1 MLSTQKEREN
11 FYRISTIIVDHGK
24 ESLILLLE
32 NELKASNQTLEDFI
46 NLNQHELYHLCFNR
60 YACCQCKNGKL
71 PLTTPASRV
80 LHPDQLNILLDKSG
94 QQLPCH
100 TIRSSLQFCCCPAKS
115 TLTTKHLDLTLLRC
129 LLINFASICP
139 PNSNIRLA
147 VDDLI
152 GYRNKLY
159 GHAQEAKCSETD
171 YILYKSQIETVILTI
186 AKSCNKEREMKQRLK
201 DAEVRPLDE
210 TICQQYQNCLLFDI
224 QRNEDIKT
232 EIKRLDEQS
241 RKTEGQVVQCIL
253 ETNNTITTNISSLNK
268 TITNQIEGMHLD
280 VANRDEILYE
290 RIQSMEAKVNDE
302 VSKQTKD
309 IMRTIETEKEDRRVK
324 HEELIEHIQQTEHS
338 IRTKTDEKTEN
349 ILTKVEESRQDI
361 DDKILN
367 LGEDFKE
374 AISSEAGKLGK
385 IDVRKQN
392 LIDHSNAIIQ
402 CHVEDETFVKTY
414 ALEKGRSVLKEE
426 NLLFLLAKGGSGKT
440 QIARRLASIYK
451 DEGYVPLFFSDKDVI
466 KYRDLI
472 SLDEKHVVIVEDLFG
487 RINVDFY
494 EDDHRN
500 ILDILSNCLKKSSH
514 LKMIFTIRN
523 DPKCEENILT
533 KHNIFH
539 KKCILNLDNDLK
551 LSDKERILILLSHMK
566 CNSIIP
572 CKSPVKVDIWFD
584 YNPIPCCSS
593 ECSADVIKLSNGS
606 TQICTDILYTCC
618 MCDTFLGFPETCRMF
633 CSDETLTFL
642 GMAYFHNTNKSLVDK
657 INALFSKS
665 FDTLSCRYQ
674 YCVLVYTALKC
685 NFLDNNILG
694 SHIENDELFR
704 KIFSI
709 FDDKETKI
717 RKTLVQQA
725 IRELEGGYLIKSSQ
739 YSEFHLDC
747 TFLPSDN
754 AYMIKHQA
762 VCDAVLVSF
771 GNECSEILLDMD
783 ICDLGFLLNYI
794 RLSIKP
800 PDANSSVIH
809 VNPKLVLDKLFH
821 IVEKEISFHSMKL
834 DNIISISHPWRPMP
848 IDDEDDVDDNDEQ
861 RKCDERGLYENTN
874 DANRSHDEQAEEI
887 CSKKRTD
894 DVHVLQDLQT
904 ESLGSNTDD
913 INTSLEQQTEDLGSD
928 TDDINTSLDLQTE
941 DLGSDTDDINTS
953 LDLQTE
959 GLGSDTDDINTSL
972 DLQTEDGGS
981 DEGSSDDDY
990 DEYEDQQF
998 SENAGRF
1005 LRHDSEQVGEYIRK
1019 CIIEKKYASFIK
1031 TFLGRLSKLS
1041 PPPLDQITRFLN
1053 GLTRRGTCLMN
1064 LAINSDIIRDFA
1076 LDYADISVL
1085 CLLFRPESSNV
1096 KHCKFYKLDDKSL
1109 QDKLFAIIE
1118 GNKKYKIIIEIGK
1131 FLYRMRV
1138 EQGNDE
1144 FVNRFLDKV
1153 LGEYQN
1159 RDNLYK
1165 IRYLIDGMSSKGKQ
1179 TDIVSHF
1186 KEFMQKYLL
1195 AYGSIK
1201 AIIGLWEVLNTETF
1215 QSSQPQNNPPLMVVL
1230 EDKFR
1235 NHMLFG
1241 TDVEHG
1247 VDYKI
1252 QTQEYGACV
1261 FNLCFKVQDNKCIEE
1276 LIFKLDE
1283 MYKTSIRGQYL
1294 LKLPNNVHFLS
1305 YFYKGFTNF
1314 KMRKDEALKL
1324 FPLGM
1329 ETLICHTKRYK
1340 AFLRTVREAKRH
1352 QLDEDDYFEAF
1363 VNLLKNLNILDP
1375 NISRVDALMFI

>member
-1 MLSTQKEREN
+1 M
-11 FYRISTIIVDHGK
+11 
-24 ESLILLLE
+24 
-32 NELKASNQTLEDFI
+32 
-46 NLNQHELYHLCFNR
+46 
-60 YACCQCKNGKL
+60 
-71 PLTTPASRV
+71 PASRV

-94 QQLPCH
+94 QQLPGH
-100 TIRSSLQFCCCPAKS
+100 TTRSSLQFCCCPAKS
-115 TLTTKHLDLTLLRC
+115 TLTTKHLDLTILRC

-139 PNSNIRLA
+139 KNSNIRLA

-159 GHAQEAKCSETD
+159 GHAQEARCSD
-171 YILYKSQIETVILTI
+171 SAYILYKSQIETTILTI
-186 AKSCNKEREMKQRLK
+186 AKSCNKESEMKQKLK

-232 EIKRLDEQS
+232 EIKRLEEQS
-241 RKTEGQVVQCIL
+241 RQNDGQIVQCIL
-253 ETNNTITTNISSLNK
+253 ETNNTITTNISSLKK
-268 TITNQIEGMHLD
+268 TITDKIEGLHLD
-280 VANRDEILYE
+280 VVTRDDILYE
-290 RIQSMEAKVNDE
+290 RIQSMEVKVNVE
-302 VSKQTKD
+302 VSKHTTDIIRTK
-309 IMRTIETEKEDRRVK
+309 ETEKEDRRAK
-324 HEELIEHIQQTEHS
+324 HADLIGHIQQTEHS
-338 IRTKTDEKTEN
+338 IITKTDEKTEN
-349 ILTKVEESRQDI
+349 IITQVEEVKQEI
-361 DDKILN
+361 NDKIIN
-367 LGEDFKE
+367 LGENLKE
-374 AISSEAGKLGK
+374 AISSEAGKLGN

-402 CHVEDETFVKTY
+402 CHLEDETFVKTY
-414 ALEKGRSVLKEE
+414 ALEKGRTVLKEE
-426 NLLFLLAKGGSGKT
+426 NLLILLAKGGSGKT

-533 KHNIFH
+533 KHNIFD
-539 KKCILNLDNDLK
+539 KKCILNLDNNLK
-551 LSDKERILILLSHMK
+551 LSDEERILILLSHMK
-566 CNSIIP
+566 YNSIIP
-572 CKSPVKVDIWFD
+572 CKSPVKVDILFD

-593 ECSADVIKLSNGS
+593 ECTADVLKLSNGS

-633 CSDETLTFL
+633 CSDESLTFL
-642 GMAYFHNTNKSLVDK
+642 GIAYFHNTNKSLVDK
-657 INALFSKS
+657 INSLFSKC

-694 SHIENDELFR
+694 SHIEKDELFR

-747 TFLPSDN
+747 TYLPSGN

-771 GNECSEILLDMD
+771 GNECPEILLDMD
-783 ICDLGFLLNYI
+783 ICDLGFFLNYI
-794 RLSIKP
+794 RPSIKP

-821 IVEKEISFHSMKL
+821 FVEKEISFQSMKIEK
-834 DNIISISHPWRPMP
+834 IISISHPWRPMP
-848 IDDEDDVDDNDEQ
+848 IKDEDDVDDNEEQ
-861 RKCDERGLYENTN
+861 TN
-874 DANRSHDEQAEEI
+874 EANRSHDELAEKICNGKSTDEI
-887 CSKKRTD
+887 
-894 DVHVLQDLQT
+894 HVLQDLQT
-904 ESLGSNTDD
+904 EGP
-913 INTSLEQQTEDLGSD
+913 GSD
-928 TDDINTSLDLQTE
+928 TDDINTSFDLQTE

-953 LDLQTE
+953 LDLK
-959 GLGSDTDDINTSL
+959 
-972 DLQTEDGGS
+972 TEDGGS

-990 DEYEDQQF
+990 DEYENQQF
-998 SENAGRF
+998 NENAGRF
-1005 LRHDSEQVGEYIRK
+1005 IRGYSEQVGEYIRK
-1019 CIIEKKYASFIK
+1019 CIIEKKYATFVK
-1031 TFLGRLSKLS
+1031 TFLGKLSKLS
-1041 PPPLDQITRFLN
+1041 PPPLDQITRFFN

-1064 LAINSDIIRDFA
+1064 LDINSDIIRDFT
-1076 LDYADISVL
+1076 LDYADLSVF
-1085 CLLFRPESSNV
+1085 CLLFRPESSSV

-1109 QDKLFAIIE
+1109 QEKLCAIID
-1118 GNKKYKIIIEIGK
+1118 GNKKYKIITEIGK

-1138 EQGNDE
+1138 EKGNDE
-1144 FVNRFLDKV
+1144 FLKTFLAKI
-1153 LGEYQN
+1153 LSEYQN
-1159 RDNLYK
+1159 QDNLYK

-1186 KEFMQKYLL
+1186 KEFMQKYVLV
-1195 AYGSIK
+1195 YGSIK

-1215 QSSQPQNNPPLMVVL
+1215 QSSQPLSNPPLMVVL

-1261 FNLCFKVQDNKCIEE
+1261 YNLAVKIQDHKCIDE
-1276 LIFKLDE
+1276 LI
-1283 MYKTSIRGQYL
+1283 
-1294 LKLPNNVHFLS
+1294 LKLYDIYTTSLRGRYLWASPNNIHFLF
-1305 YFYKGFTNF
+1305 YFYRGFTNF

-1324 FPLGM
+1324 CPLGM
-1329 ETLICHTKRYK
+1329 EKLTCHNKRYK
-1340 AFLRTVREAKRH
+1340 VFLKTVREGIRN
-1352 QLDEDDYFEAF
+1352 QTGDYCVEFIQILM
-1363 VNLLKNLNILDP
+1363 NINILDP
-1375 NISRVDALMFI
+1375 KIDFFDVIFSGR

>member
-1 MLSTQKEREN
+1 MFKDLYGLEPAKLSTQKEREN

-171 YILYKSQIETVILTI
+171 YILYKSQIET
-186 AKSCNKEREMKQRLK
+186 
-201 DAEVRPLDE
+201 
-210 TICQQYQNCLLFDI
+210 
-224 QRNEDIKT
+224 RNEDIKT

-241 RKTEGQVVQCIL
+241 RKLRAKLFSAFWKQTILLPPIFRHSIKQLQTKSKECIWML
-253 ETNNTITTNISSLNK
+253 LI
-268 TITNQIEGMHLD
+268 GMR
-280 VANRDEILYE
+280 VLYE

-402 CHVEDETFVKTY
+402 CHLEDETFVKTY
-414 ALEKGRSVLKEE
+414 ALEKGRTVLKEE
-426 NLLFLLAKGGSGKT
+426 NLLILLAKGGSGKT

-593 ECSADVIKLSNGS
+593 ECTADVIKLSNGS

-657 INALFSKS
+657 INALFSKG

-685 NFLDNNILG
+685 NF
-694 SHIENDELFR
+694 F
-704 KIFSI
+704 IF
-709 FDDKETKI
+709 
-717 RKTLVQQA
+717 
-725 IRELEGGYLIKSSQ
+725 
-739 YSEFHLDC
+739 
-747 TFLPSDN
+747 
-754 AYMIKHQA
+754 
-762 VCDAVLVSF
+762 
-771 GNECSEILLDMD
+771 
-783 ICDLGFLLNYI
+783 
-794 RLSIKP
+794 
-800 PDANSSVIH
+800 
-809 VNPKLVLDKLFH
+809 
-821 IVEKEISFHSMKL
+821 
-834 DNIISISHPWRPMP
+834 IIY
-848 IDDEDDVDDNDEQ
+848 NF
-861 RKCDERGLYENTN
+861 
-874 DANRSHDEQAEEI
+874 
-887 CSKKRTD
+887 
-894 DVHVLQDLQT
+894 
-904 ESLGSNTDD
+904 
-913 INTSLEQQTEDLGSD
+913 
-928 TDDINTSLDLQTE
+928 
-941 DLGSDTDDINTS
+941 
-953 LDLQTE
+953 
-959 GLGSDTDDINTSL
+959 
-972 DLQTEDGGS
+972 
-981 DEGSSDDDY
+981 
-990 DEYEDQQF
+990 QF
-998 SENAGRF
+998 
-1005 LRHDSEQVGEYIRK
+1005 
-1019 CIIEKKYASFIK
+1019 
-1031 TFLGRLSKLS
+1031 T
-1041 PPPLDQITRFLN
+1041 T
-1053 GLTRRGTCLMN
+1053 
-1064 LAINSDIIRDFA
+1064 
-1076 LDYADISVL
+1076 
-1085 CLLFRPESSNV
+1085 
-1096 KHCKFYKLDDKSL
+1096 
-1109 QDKLFAIIE
+1109 
-1118 GNKKYKIIIEIGK
+1118 
-1131 FLYRMRV
+1131 
-1138 EQGNDE
+1138 
-1144 FVNRFLDKV
+1144 
-1153 LGEYQN
+1153 
-1159 RDNLYK
+1159 
-1165 IRYLIDGMSSKGKQ
+1165 
-1179 TDIVSHF
+1179 
-1186 KEFMQKYLL
+1186 
-1195 AYGSIK
+1195 
-1201 AIIGLWEVLNTETF
+1201 
-1215 QSSQPQNNPPLMVVL
+1215 
-1230 EDKFR
+1230 
-1235 NHMLFG
+1235 
-1241 TDVEHG
+1241 
-1247 VDYKI
+1247 
-1252 QTQEYGACV
+1252 
-1261 FNLCFKVQDNKCIEE
+1261 
-1276 LIFKLDE
+1276 
-1283 MYKTSIRGQYL
+1283 
-1294 LKLPNNVHFLS
+1294 
-1305 YFYKGFTNF
+1305 
-1314 KMRKDEALKL
+1314 
-1324 FPLGM
+1324 
-1329 ETLICHTKRYK
+1329 
-1340 AFLRTVREAKRH
+1340 
-1352 QLDEDDYFEAF
+1352 
-1363 VNLLKNLNILDP
+1363 
-1375 NISRVDALMFI
+1375 